1 MRVYIVDDDR
11 GVNDALA
18 VLLQH
23 LGYEVVCHT
32 NSLSL
37 FAGPLPTADDVVFID
52 LKMPGVN
59 GGQVIRWLQ
68 RLSEPPTIVPISA
81 LPQRAIRDALKDTG
95 IHVILRKPLTHA
107 AIVRALAIATA
118 KSRRQSA

>member
-32 NSLSL
+32 NALSL
-37 FAGPLPTADDVVFID
+37 FAGPLPAADDVVLID

-59 GGQVIRWLQ
+59 GSQVIRWLQ
-68 RLSEPPTIVPISA
+68 RLSEPPTIVPITA

-107 AIVRALAIATA
+107 AIARALAMATA
-118 KSRRQSA
+118 KTRAQSA

>member
-1 MRVYIVDDDR
+1 MRVYVVDDDR

-32 NSLSL
+32 NALSL
-37 FAGPLPTADDVVFID
+37 FGGPLPTADDVVFID
-52 LKMPGVN
+52 LKMPGVT

-68 RLSEPPTIVPISA
+68 RLADPPTIVPISA
-81 LPQRAIRDALKDTG
+81 LPQNAIRDALKDTG

-107 AIVRALAIATA
+107 AIVRALAMATA
-118 KSRRQSA
+118 KSRAQSA

>member
-1 MRVYIVDDDR
+1 MRIYVVDDDR
-11 GVNDALA
+11 GVSDALT

-32 NSLSL
+32 NALSL
-37 FAGPLPTADDVVFID
+37 FSGPLPGADDVVFID
-52 LKMPGVN
+52 LKMPGVT

-68 RLSEPPTIVPISA
+68 RLVEPPTIVPISA
-81 LPQRAIRDALKDTG
+81 LPQHAICDALRDTG

-118 KSRRQSA
+118 KSRAQSA